1 MVVMERRRTSTNKNG
16 SRTIY
21 ETKEQNKRNIRIMK
35 KIIIILFFTSPF
47 VLFSQEDL
55 SLENA
60 IRIGLKQN
68 FDIQLSEKNL
78 EISKIKN
85 NLANA
90 GALPTINIS
99 AKGEKS
105 VSDQSNNPTSF
116 IQEIL
121 QAESMSATANMS
133 WTLFNGYGI
142 KANKEKLNQIEKLSN
157 GNLTLTIENTTQGIL
172 LSYYN
177 CVIQKER
184 LDLLQKVVNLSRER
198 LIYQKTKHEIGTSNK
213 LELLQTENALLTDSS
228 NLILQKLNYDNSVKN
243 LNLILGV
250 ELNKKWNLT
259 DQINDR
265 SQLFNFENLKNHT
278 LSDNTNIRNQYI
290 NMEIIKQ
297 DIILSKSVYQPM
309 VSFNSGASYN
319 TNTYDIGDSGYEGDN
334 TGETLNY
341 YANLTVSLR
350 LYDGGRYKTIVQE
363 NLIRE
368 EINELELEKIK
379 REVLQHLSINYQRYN
394 SNITIY
400 NLSKKA
406 FSIAETN
413 YLLANDK
420 NNRGVINSFTL
431 RDIEIAYLNSGI
443 SYLQSAY
450 NLNESYLELMKITGG
465 ILQEET
471 F

>member
-1 MVVMERRRTSTNKNG
+1 
-16 SRTIY
+16 
-21 ETKEQNKRNIRIMK
+21 MK
-35 KIIIILFFTSPF
+35 KIIIILFLISPSI
-47 VLFSQEDL
+47 LFSQESL

-78 EISKIKN
+78 EISKVKN

-99 AKGEKS
+99 AKNERS

-116 IQEIL
+116 IQETL
-121 QAESMSATANMS
+121 KAESMSATANMS

-142 KANKEKLNQIEKLSN
+142 KANKKKLSQIEQLSN

-184 LDLLQKVVNLSRER
+184 LELLQKVVNLSRER
-198 LIYQKTKHEIGTSNK
+198 LIYQKTKYEIGSSSK
-213 LELLQTENALLTDSS
+213 LELLQTENSLLTDSS

-259 DQINDR
+259 DKINDR
-265 SQLFNFENLKNHT
+265 SQLFNFENLKNQT
-278 LSDNTNIRNQYI
+278 LSDNTNLRNQHI

-297 DIILSKSVYQPM
+297 DIILSKSIYRPM
-309 VSFNSGASYN
+309 VSFNSGGSYN

-334 TGETLNY
+334 TGKTLNY

-350 LYDGGRYKTIVQE
+350 LYDGGKYKNTKKE
-363 NLIRE
+363 NKIKE
-368 EINELELEKIK
+368 EINELELKKIR
-379 REVLQHLSINYQRYN
+379 REVLQQLSINYQKYN
-394 SNITIY
+394 SNITIH
-400 NLSKKA
+400 NLNKKA
-406 FSIAETN
+406 FKIAETN

>member
-1 MVVMERRRTSTNKNG
+1 
-16 SRTIY
+16 
-21 ETKEQNKRNIRIMK
+21 MK
-35 KIIIILFFTSPF
+35 KIIIILFLISPF
-47 VLFSQEDL
+47 ILLSQESL

-68 FDIQLSEKNL
+68 FDIQLSEKKL
-78 EISKIKN
+78 EISKVKN

-99 AKGEKS
+99 AKNERS

-116 IQEIL
+116 IQETL
-121 QAESMSATANMS
+121 KAESMSATANMS

-142 KANKEKLNQIEKLSN
+142 KANKKKLSQIEQLSN

-184 LDLLQKVVNLSRER
+184 LELLQKVVNLSRER
-198 LIYQKTKHEIGTSNK
+198 LIYQKTKYEIGTSSK
-213 LELLQTENALLTDSS
+213 FELLQTENALLTDSS

-250 ELNKKWNLT
+250 ELDKKWNIT
-259 DQINDR
+259 DQINNR
-265 SQLFNFENLKNHT
+265 TQLYNFENLKNKT
-278 LSDNTNIRNQYI
+278 LSDNTNLRNQHI
-290 NMEIIKQ
+290 NMEISKQ
-297 DIILSKSVYQPM
+297 NIILSKSVYRPM
-309 VSFNSGASYN
+309 VSFNSGANYN

-334 TGETLNY
+334 TGKTLNY

-350 LYDGGRYKTIVQE
+350 LYDGGKYKTTRQV
-363 NLIRE
+363 NKIRE
-368 EINELELEKIK
+368 KINELELEKIR
-379 REVLQHLSINYQRYN
+379 REVLQQLSINYQKYN

-400 NLSKKA
+400 NLNKKA

-443 SYLQSAY
+443 SYLQAAY

-465 ILQEET
+465 ILQE
-471 F
+471 